1 MDYTEVS
8 IETTRPGAEELTAVL
23 EDVAQGFVIDDPQD
37 VQDLLDAPS
46 PRWDYIDERLVARKS
61 DQTGVTLRFYLEDS
75 EDGQL
80 SLAEARQRV
89 EQLKSQGEEALG
101 SLSMTVR
108 PVRSE
113 DWENNWKQ
121 YYKPFVVGPRL
132 LVRPSWEEAQPEEGQ
147 KVLVMDPASS
157 FGTGSHATTRLC
169 LEELEGMDLEGR
181 MLLDAGCGSG
191 ILAIAALLLGARE
204 GMACDVEENAIR
216 TTLENMEKNGLEKE
230 RCTLLQ
236 GDFLQDEAMYRQLAE
251 HRYGIITANIVSDVL
266 IAMAP
271 HLCRWLVEEGDLL
284 LSGIIDERG
293 DEVLEA
299 YEKEGM
305 LVKKRKSREG
315 WTMLHLGKKV

>member
-132 LVRPSWEEAQPEEGQ
+132 LVRPSWEEARPEEGQ

-169 LEELEGMDLEGR
+169 L
-181 MLLDAGCGSG
+181 
-191 ILAIAALLLGARE
+191 
-204 GMACDVEENAIR
+204 ACDVEENAIR

-271 HLCRWLVEEGDLL
+271 HLCRWLEEEGDLL

-305 LVKKRKSREG
+305 LVKNRKSREG

>member
-8 IETTRPGAEELTAVL
+8 IETTRQGAEELTAVL

-37 VQDLLDAPS
+37 VQDLLQAPS
-46 PRWDYIDERLVARKS
+46 PRWDYIDERLVAQKE
-61 DQTGVTLRFYLEDS
+61 DKGVTLRFYLEDS
-75 EDGQL
+75 EEGQL

-89 EQLKSQGEEALG
+89 DQLKSQGGAGLG
-101 SLSMTVR
+101 SLKLTAK

-121 YYKPFVVGPRL
+121 YYKPFAVGPRL
-132 LVRPSWEEAQPEEGQ
+132 LVRPSWEEAQPEAGQ

-157 FGTGSHATTRLC
+157 FGTGSHATTHLC

-204 GMACDVEENAIR
+204 GVACDVEENAMKATR
-216 TTLENMEKNGLEKE
+216 ENMEKNGLEKG
-230 RCTLLQ
+230 RCALFQ
-236 GDFLQDEAMYRQLAE
+236 GDFLQDEALYRQLDSR
-251 HRYGIITANIVSDVL
+251 RYGIITANIVADVL

-271 HLCRWLVEEGDLL
+271 ALCRWLEEEGDLL

-293 DEVLEA
+293 GEVLAA

-305 LVKKRKSREG
+305 MVHRRRSREG
-315 WTMLHLGKKV
+315 WTMFHLRKKV